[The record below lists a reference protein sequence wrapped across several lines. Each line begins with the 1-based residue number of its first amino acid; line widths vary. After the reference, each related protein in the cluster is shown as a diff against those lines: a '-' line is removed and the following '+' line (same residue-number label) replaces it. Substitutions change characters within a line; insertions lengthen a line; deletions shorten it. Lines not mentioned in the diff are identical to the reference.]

1 MDYSDRKVKVIK
13 MTPITLPSNYND
25 NTLVLMV
32 QTPRTL
38 YVYWDLSPSQREALA
53 KKKELQLRL
62 NVVNRGVYRTF
73 DIKHFWDSFY
83 ITGVEPGLD
92 YYCDISVKEEDDEY
106 YPVIYS
112 NTSSTPQEHP
122 GAEVTAGSNFWGAG
136 DYNTSN
142 GSWISYSSGTFYN
155 K

>member
-1 MDYSDRKVKVIK
+1 
-13 MTPITLPSNYND
+13 MTPISLPSNYND

-38 YVYWDLSPSQREALA
+38 YVYWDLSPNQRAALA
-53 KKKELQLRL
+53 QKDKLQLRL
-62 NVVNRGVYRTF
+62 NAVNRGVYRSF
-73 DIKHFWDSFY
+73 DIRPFWDSFY

-92 YYCDISVKEEDDEY
+92 YYCDISIKEEDGEN
-106 YPVIYS
+106 YPIIYS

-122 GAEVTAGSNFWGAG
+122 GALTTAGSNFWGAG
-136 DYNTSN
+136 EYNNRDGAWTSF
-142 GSWISYSSGTFYN
+142 SSGTFYN

>member
-1 MDYSDRKVKVIK
+1 
-13 MTPITLPSNYND
+13 MTPISLPANYND

-38 YVYWDLSPSQREALA
+38 YVYWDLSPSQRAALA
-53 KKKELQLRL
+53 NKKKLLLRL
-62 NVVNRGVYRTF
+62 NVANRGVYRLF

-92 YYCDISVKEEDDEY
+92 YYCDISIEEENNIC
-106 YPVIYS
+106 YPIIYS

-122 GAEVTAGSNFWGAG
+122 GAEITAGSNFWGTG
-136 DYNTSN
+136 EYNSHN
-142 GSWISYSSGTFYN
+142 GMSWVSYSSGTFYN
-155 K
+155 R

>member
-1 MDYSDRKVKVIK
+1 
-13 MTPITLPSNYND
+13 MTPISLPSNYND

-38 YVYWDLSPSQREALA
+38 YVYWDLSPSQRTVLA
-53 KKKELQLRL
+53 KKKKLRLRL
-62 NVVNRGVYRTF
+62 NVVNQGVYRSF
-73 DIKHFWDSFY
+73 DIKSFWDSFY

-92 YYCDISVKEEDDEY
+92 YYCDISIQEEDGEY
-106 YPVIYS
+106 YPLIYS

-122 GAEVTAGSNFWGAG
+122 GAEKTAGSNFWGAG
-136 DYNTSN
+136 EYKTHN
-142 GSWISYSSGTFYN
+142 GAWTSYSSGTFYN